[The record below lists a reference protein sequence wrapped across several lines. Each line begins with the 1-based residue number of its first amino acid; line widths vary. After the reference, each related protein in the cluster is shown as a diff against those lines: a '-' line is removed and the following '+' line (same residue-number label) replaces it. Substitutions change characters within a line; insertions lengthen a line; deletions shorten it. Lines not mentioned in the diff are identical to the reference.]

1 MRKNLPVTQAIY
13 DYPAHLTLISITDI
27 KGRITYCNNDFISVS
42 GYTKEEL
49 LGQAHNLLR
58 HPDMPEEAFR
68 DFWATIQA
76 GEPWSALIKNRRK
89 NGDAYWVRAN
99 ATPMRNG
106 DQIVGYLSVRTL
118 PEAAEIE
125 AAERLFSTMRQEAE
139 RGRLKHR
146 FEGGCVHRSRLFHAF
161 SKYFSLGRPGTALLP
176 GLLAAAGPVGAALLG
191 LPSWSLPIAGV
202 LSAGLA
208 GIWISRLLISPVDR
222 VAKVA
227 RHLASGD
234 LSEFISIRQ
243 FHDVRHLMLPI
254 NQLALMIRTV
264 IWDVRQFLSND
275 AREVAEHSQEMLT
288 RSEQQAAGLSK
299 SAAAIDQIGG
309 TIRQTSDMTRAG
321 TQIAD
326 ETAGT
331 VRRSQA
337 AVETLSEMMRQIG
350 ESSRSI
356 GDFVQVIESVAFQTN
371 ILALNAA
378 TEAARAGEHGRGFAV
393 VASEVRALSQRTA
406 DAARQ
411 IRQLIDESRTRVE
424 QGNQGME
431 QTRARMSD
439 VASAVERQGQIL
451 AEIDLAAREQ
461 AAGIQEASQA
471 LHELEQITQRNALMA
486 DGLARLSERMEI
498 NSKASLDNVRVFRLT
513 PKDHTHAEVD
523 AVELRRM
530 MKVKADA
537 LPPT

>member
-27 KGRITYCNNDFISVS
+27 KGRITYCNDDFIRVS

-76 GEPWSALIKNRRK
+76 GVPWSALIKNRRK
-89 NGDAYWVRAN
+89 NGDGYWVRAN

-106 DQIVGYLSVRTL
+106 DRIVGYLSVRTL

-125 AAERLFSTMRQEAE
+125 AAERLFSTMRLEAE
-139 RGRLKHR
+139 RGRLVHR
-146 FEGGCVHRSRLFHAF
+146 FQGGLVSRSGPLHAF
-161 SKYFSLGRPGTALLP
+161 FKYLMPGRQGKALLL
-176 GLLAAAGPVGAALLG
+176 GMLAAAGPVGAAWLG
-191 LPSWSLPIAGV
+191 LPLWSLPIAGV
-202 LSAGLA
+202 LTALLA
-208 GIWISRLLISPVDR
+208 WLGVSRLFIAPVDQ
-222 VAKVA
+222 VAEVT

-234 LSEFISIRQ
+234 LSQFISIQQ
-243 FHDVRHLMLPI
+243 FHSTRHLMLPI

-264 IWDVRQFLSND
+264 IGDVRQFLSND
-275 AREVAEHSQEMLT
+275 AHEVARHSQDMLVST
-288 RSEQQAAGLSK
+288 EQQAAGLSK
-299 SAAAIDQIGG
+299 SAAAIDQIGS

-321 TQIAD
+321 TQIAA
-326 ETAGT
+326 ETADT
-331 VRRSQA
+331 VRRSQT
-337 AVETLSEMMRQIG
+337 AVDALSETMRQIG

-411 IRQLIDESRTRVE
+411 IRQLIDVSHARVE
-424 QGNQGME
+424 QGNEGMT
-431 QTRARMSD
+431 QTQARMGD
-439 VASAVERQGQIL
+439 VAGAVERQGQIL
-451 AEIDLAAREQ
+451 AEINLAAQEQ
-461 AAGIQEASQA
+461 ATGIQEAGQA
-471 LHELEQITQRNALMA
+471 MHELDQITQRNALMA
-486 DGLARLSERMEI
+486 DGLARLAEKMEHH
-498 NSKASLDNVRVFRLT
+498 SKASLDNVRVFRLT
-513 PKDHTHAEVD
+513 PQDHTHAETD

-530 MKVKADA
+530 NKAA
-537 LPPT
+537 EPA

>member
-1 MRKNLPVTQAIY
+1 MRKNLPVTPEVY

-42 GYTKEEL
+42 GYTREEL
-49 LGQAHNLLR
+49 LGQPHNILR

-76 GEPWSALIKNRRK
+76 GDPWSALIKNRRK

-106 DQIVGYLSVRTL
+106 DRIVGYLSVRTL
-118 PEAAEIE
+118 PEADEIE
-125 AAERLFSTMRQEAE
+125 AAERLFSIMRQEAG
-139 RGRLKHR
+139 RGRLIHR
-146 FEGGCVHRSRLFHAF
+146 FRDGLVHKAGPLHALSRYLAP
-161 SKYFSLGRPGTALLP
+161 GRQGTALLL
-176 GLLAAAGPVGAALLG
+176 GLLAAAGPVAAALLA
-191 LPSWSLPIAGV
+191 LPPWSLPAAGV
-202 LSAGLA
+202 LTAVLA
-208 GIWISRLLISPVDR
+208 WLGISRYFIAPADR
-222 VAKVA
+222 VAEVA

-234 LSEFISIRQ
+234 LSEFISIRR
-243 FHDVRHLMLPI
+243 FRDARHLMLPI

-275 AREVAEHSQEMLT
+275 AHEVAEHSQEMVERT
-288 RSEQQAAGLSK
+288 EQQAAGLSK

-309 TIRQTSDMTRAG
+309 TVRQTSDMTKTG
-321 TQIAD
+321 TRIAD
-326 ETAGT
+326 ETADT

-337 AVETLSEMMRQIG
+337 AVDALAETMRRIG

-411 IRQLIDESRTRVE
+411 IGHLIEESRARVE
-424 QGNQGME
+424 QGNQDME
-431 QTRARMSD
+431 QTRTRMND
-439 VASAVERQGQIL
+439 VAGAVERQGQIL

-461 AAGIQEASQA
+461 ATGIQEAGQA
-471 LHELEQITQRNALMA
+471 LHALDQITQRNALMA
-486 DGLARLSERMEI
+486 EGLARLSERMEI
-498 NSKASLDNVRVFRLT
+498 NSRASLDNVRVFRLT
-513 PKDHTHAEVD
+513 PKDRTHTEAD
-523 AVELRRM
+523 AVALRRTNR
-530 MKVKADA
+530 ADTPIPA
-537 LPPT
+537 